1 MQELYDRLCE
11 LEDRHDYI
19 KNDIYDTR
27 VAMQQQK
34 EGRTPLN
41 KGDIARRLTAYRND
55 LDLLKQEINE
65 TIRLIPAM
73 DKPTTTLF

>member
-34 EGRTPLN
+34 KRTNPAEQGRHRPEADCLPN
-41 KGDIARRLTAYRND
+41 IAV
-55 LDLLKQEINE
+55 
-65 TIRLIPAM
+65 
-73 DKPTTTLF
+73 KPIT

>member
-34 EGRTPLN
+34 RRTNPVEQ
-41 KGDIARRLTAYRND
+41 RRHRPEADCLPERF
-55 LDLLKQEINE
+55 
-65 TIRLIPAM
+65 RPAQ
-73 DKPTTTLF
+73 TGNQ